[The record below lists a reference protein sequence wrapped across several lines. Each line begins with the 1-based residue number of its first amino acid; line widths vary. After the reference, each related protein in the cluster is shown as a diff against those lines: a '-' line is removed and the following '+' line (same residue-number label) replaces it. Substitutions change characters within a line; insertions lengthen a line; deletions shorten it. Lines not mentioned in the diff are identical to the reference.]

1 MKNNSLIVKL
11 CLFAVCIAFLLSLT
25 GCISES
31 FSFTFSHSPDEVRF
45 MRIYYTTDS
54 FSAPKDLLNQDPVC
68 EISPEE
74 YSKIMEKIE
83 GCSFDFSMLLIAN
96 APSPSFDYSG
106 YILYVEYLD
115 GESSVLDNRT
125 RQNLDAEGLVI
136 APDRYCLYGYSEEFN
151 NLLEELAG
159 NDVP

>member
-1 MKNNSLIVKL
+1 MY
-11 CLFAVCIAFLLSLT
+11 CI
-25 GCISES
+25 
-31 FSFTFSHSPDEVRF
+31 FTFLNRMYKREFFLHL
-45 MRIYYTTDS
+45 
-54 FSAPKDLLNQDPVC
+54 FSLARRSAFYENILYKDLLNQDPVC

-125 RQNLDAEGLVI
+125 RRNLDAEGLVI

-151 NLLEELAG
+151 NLMEELAG
-159 NDVP
+159 NNVP